1 MIQNM
6 LESTSDELGSIDAP
20 RRSREWLIAALFV
33 LAVATC
39 WISWRAGS
47 PALDRVR
54 YEATRQGAQLS
65 KLRLPGSPPKG
76 GPEQRIGP
84 P

>member
-1 MIQNM
+1 MIQYM

-65 KLRLPGSPPKG
+65 KLRLPGTPPKG
-76 GPEQRIGP
+76 GPEQRIGVP
-84 P
+84 

>member
-1 MIQNM
+1 MAENPQKI
-6 LESTSDELGSIDAP
+6 LSDELGSVDA
-20 RRSREWLIAALFV
+20 SRPTRVWLIAALFV

-54 YEATRQGAQLS
+54 YEAIRQGAQLS

-76 GPEQRIGP
+76 APEQRIGP